1 MVGLKSHKV
10 QSKEVKHCLKVK
22 HCIMIRNNKSWLEGL
37 KQDTQYLG
45 FITNEE
51 DLLLWRD
58 TNHGYYK

>member
-10 QSKEVKHCLKVK
+10 QSKEVKHCLEVK